1 MGAPLATDLF
11 KETLKV
17 GGLPVAARPVFH
29 ALVEDGYAGVE
40 LTLALIY
47 RGVVAVETLHKYY
60 GYGTEFLISDNIANT
75 LPNLL
80 ATAILA
86 RFADGHC
93 AILPLVDTRLFH
105 QRLGLVLQ
113 AWRNLGHERSEG
125 RRVKVDSLC
134 GQSLHRRPG
143 SRRRGLLGQFDI
155 LV

>member
-60 GYGTEFLISDNIANT
+60 GYGTEFLISDNIETKFNIGIIYTPIYYAKIKLT
-75 LPNLL
+75 ENLL
-80 ATAILA
+80 
-86 RFADGHC
+86 
-93 AILPLVDTRLFH
+93 
-105 QRLGLVLQ
+105 
-113 AWRNLGHERSEG
+113 
-125 RRVKVDSLC
+125 
-134 GQSLHRRPG
+134 
-143 SRRRGLLGQFDI
+143 
-155 LV
+155 